1 MNHTYATNLL
11 VFSTAKIMFN
21 DISIFCF
28 GLYMYCI
35 FTYDSAKNAL
45 LLLKLNLQ
53 LIILTYMIPQSTLLL
68 LKLNLQLII
77 LTYMLY
83 DSTKHMAATETEP
96 STNNSHL

>member
-53 LIILTYMIPQSTLLL
+53 RIILTYEST
-68 LKLNLQLII
+68 KHIAATETEPSTYTSLI
-77 LTYMLY
+77 Y

-96 STNNSHL
+96 STDNSHL